1 MKFGFGRVM
10 GEKQMIRALE
20 RRLQWLMNE
29 ADEDEFDSSEVTA
42 IVDLLQVMDPIEK
55 RVGDFFVEPKAN
67 GRFWTFYAFRG
78 RYDNEKPPYDN
89 FLNRFKLRVKRI
101 VNGVAFARVSFAV
114 MLLVAIVFGGTLVVF
129 AQKEGY
135 FHWLNEGEQERLAI
149 TVPDYEGYDA
159 TEKLYYKSLDD
170 VPIKYLKYVW
180 APNDLQAGYE
190 LQDIYIYNDAKSI
203 TTECLYKSDEV
214 KFVKFRKKDF
224 GSIPTVTSQTYDS
237 FEHIDT
243 KIFSD
248 IEVTY
253 LKKVNDDYTEYMV
266 SFCINNAIY
275 LVHSNE
281 DIKDIE
287 CMINN
292 CIEEL
297 LK

>member
-10 GEKQMIRALE
+10 GEKQMIKALE

-149 TVPDYEGYDA
+149 TDPTHQNLNDA
-159 TEKLYYKSLDD
+159 ERLYYDSIDD
-170 VPIKYLKYVW
+170 VSIKYLKYVW
-180 APNDLQAGYE
+180 IPNDLPANYE
-190 LQDIYIYNDAKSI
+190 LQDIYIYNDSKSV
-203 TTECLYKSDEV
+203 TAECLLRADEI
-214 KFVKFRKKDF
+214 KFIKFMRKDF
-224 GSIPTVTSQTYDS
+224 GDIPTVTSQTYDS

-243 KIFSD
+243 QTVCNV
-248 IEVTY
+248 EVTY

-266 SFCINNAIY
+266 SFSIENAIY
-275 LVHSNE
+275 FVHSNE
-281 DIKDIE
+281 EMKDI
-287 CMINN
+287 IPIVNN
-292 CIEEL
+292 CIEEI

>member
-29 ADEDEFDSSEVTA
+29 ADEDEFDSSEETA

-135 FHWLNEGEQERLAI
+135 FHWLNDDENIVAAI
-149 TVPDYEGYDA
+149 TTSNQDTDS
-159 TEKLYYKSLDD
+159 TEQLYYKSVDD

-180 APNDLQAGYE
+180 IPNYLPADYE
-190 LQDIYIYNDAKSI
+190 LKDIRIYNDSKAVI
-203 TTECLYKSDEV
+203 VECLFKSDETRYI
-214 KFVKFRKKDF
+214 KFRKKDF
-224 GSIPTVTSQTYDS
+224 GSIPTITSQTFDS
-237 FEHIDT
+237 FEHVDT
-243 KIFSD
+243 QIICGVD
-248 IEVTY
+248 VTY
-253 LKKVNDDYTEYMV
+253 LQKENDDYTEYMV
-266 SFCINNAIY
+266 SFGIEDAIY

-281 DIKDIE
+281 EIQVI
-287 CMINN
+287 MTIINN
-292 CIEEL
+292 GIEEL

>member
-135 FHWLNEGEQERLAI
+135 FHWLNDDENIVAAI
-149 TVPDYEGYDA
+149 TTSNQDTDS
-159 TEKLYYKSLDD
+159 TEQLYYKSVDD

-180 APNDLQAGYE
+180 IPNYLPADYE
-190 LQDIYIYNDAKSI
+190 LKDIRIYN
-203 TTECLYKSDEV
+203 
-214 KFVKFRKKDF
+214 
-224 GSIPTVTSQTYDS
+224 P
-237 FEHIDT
+237 
-243 KIFSD
+243 
-248 IEVTY
+248 
-253 LKKVNDDYTEYMV
+253 
-266 SFCINNAIY
+266 
-275 LVHSNE
+275 
-281 DIKDIE
+281 
-287 CMINN
+287 
-292 CIEEL
+292 EL
-297 LK
+297 FTAV

>member
-135 FHWLNEGEQERLAI
+135 FHWLNDDENIVAAI
-149 TVPDYEGYDA
+149 TTSNQDTDS
-159 TEKLYYKSLDD
+159 TEQLYYKSVDD

-180 APNDLQAGYE
+180 IPNYLPADYE
-190 LQDIYIYNDAKSI
+190 LKDIRIYNDSKSV
-203 TTECLYKSDEV
+203 TAECLLRADEI
-214 KFVKFRKKDF
+214 KFIKFMRKDF
-224 GSIPTVTSQTYDS
+224 GDIPTVTSQTYDS

-243 KIFSD
+243 QTVCNV
-248 IEVTY
+248 EATY

-266 SFCINNAIY
+266 SFSIENAIY
-275 LVHSNE
+275 FVHSNE
-281 DIKDIE
+281 EMKDI
-287 CMINN
+287 IPIVNN
-292 CIEEL
+292 CIEEI